1 MRTAFVQGALFSVL
15 LTLAGCSTAQ
25 NSIFR
30 SFDLD
35 NGGSLATDARQ
46 RVIINTPTHPT
57 SRPGHVNPE
66 RIVCAEPSPDVAT
79 IVANSFGFG
88 LNVLGKGNTALSG
101 TQSEAMAQLAERTV
115 TVQLLRDQMYRACEA
130 YANGAISGT
139 EYSLLMSRNND
150 AMVTLMLGEA
160 ASRTVGRQLAALTS
174 EGNASANA
182 SMSPLEEAA
191 NNVIDTTEE
200 ANNANDAA
208 DQAAENSATA
218 DSAMAGQGSDASDA
232 AQEQAQENANE
243 AEAEQQQAE
252 GAKKEARENQQEA
265 IEQLK
270 LAIAT
275 SASSKTQAQQGG
287 FSSPVSIGDNAV
299 VGLAEQL
306 ATMQKEYLNQGTE
319 EHFISAC
326 VVEMGRISK
335 PAIPFEKENQPNDT
349 LAFAT
354 RERTYEEV
362 LIGDFIK
369 RAMNAP
375 EKYLDD
381 FLKNLSTKRI
391 MTDRDVN
398 LFELLKQLNDLKQN
412 HPKIYND
419 FVKTMN
425 GIGKMSS
432 AAGSASDFVKTVVD
446 QLKDAFTTKEKFK
459 SLIKS
464 RDDIEEYGKISES
477 VVRSIATQYYEVRR
491 ALQFGYPEKG
501 AAYLFET
508 AAEAEQGSWS
518 QFWNKKSDITDRMLK
533 THVAL
538 EDRERMSLLA
548 DTCRKHLDNLIG
560 QEQKRNAERER
571 LQAVLDIL
579 VELEKVRTSVRA
591 GGNRQPGGVQS
602 PQKPDNKNK
611 PVSEIIATYVRCD
624 KRTSEE
630 DKELCR
636 IEALGA
642 LIEGTEVS
650 ASTSGGDQNQNRAID
665 PKSGTHVIQLASGKN
680 KAALEKAYEA
690 IKKQHSALL
699 KDKAKYYVE
708 SGTGAAKTYGLRIG
722 PYKSNAEAGKFCT
735 DSKRPANDCSVVK
748 L

>member
-1 MRTAFVQGALFSVL
+1 MRTTVVWGALFTGL
-15 LTLAGCSTAQ
+15 LALAGCSTAQ

-174 EGNASANA
+174 EGSASANA

-191 NNVIDTTEE
+191 DDVIDTTEE
-200 ANNANDAA
+200 ANDADDEA
-208 DQAAENSATA
+208 DQAAENSANA
-218 DSAMAGQGSDASDA
+218 DNAMAGQGSDASHA

-243 AEAEQQQAE
+243 AESEQQKAE

-306 ATMQKEYLNQGTE
+306 AVMQKEYLRQGSE

-326 VVEMGRISK
+326 LVEMGRISK
-335 PAIPFEKENQPNDT
+335 PAIPFHNRAGPDNQ
-349 LAFAT
+349 LEYAI
-354 RERTYEEV
+354 RERTYEEK
-362 LIGDFIK
+362 LIGDILNRIFFK
-369 RAMNAP
+369 NTDSEGP
-375 EKYLDD
+375 EMRGVPDLG
-381 FLKNLSTKRI
+381 LSGF
-391 MTDRDVN
+391 D
-398 LFELLKQLNDLKQN
+398 
-412 HPKIYND
+412 
-419 FVKTMN
+419 
-425 GIGKMSS
+425 SS
-432 AAGSASDFVKTVVD
+432 ALTAAVLEFAEKDSRLQQELIKTFTEVLLVTQKTTAAIGSASDFANAVLQKMKV
-446 QLKDAFTTKEKFK
+446 AASSKEK
-459 SLIKS
+459 L
-464 RDDIEEYGKISES
+464 EEYLEVSDKAI
-477 VVRSIATQYYEVRR
+477 VTIAQQYYILRR

-501 AAYLFET
+501 AGYLFET
-508 AAEAEQGSWS
+508 AAEAEQGKWS
-518 QFWNKKSDITDRMLK
+518 SFWNKKSDITDRMLK

-548 DTCRKHLDNLIG
+548 EECRSQLKTLVNR
-560 QEQKRNAERER
+560 EQKRNAERER
-571 LQAVLDIL
+571 LQAALDIL
-579 VELEKVRTSVRA
+579 VDLEKVRASARA
-591 GGNRQPGGVQS
+591 GGNRQSGGTQS

-611 PVSEIIATYVRCD
+611 PVSEIIATYIRCD
-624 KRTSEE
+624 KQTSEE

-642 LIEGTEVS
+642 LIEGTGVS
-650 ASTSGGDQNQNRAID
+650 ASTPGGDQNQNRAID
-665 PKSGTHVIQLASGKN
+665 PKSGTHVIQLASGKD
-680 KAALEKAYEA
+680 KATLEKAYEA
-690 IKKQHSALL
+690 IKKQNSALL
-699 KDKAKYYVE
+699 KDKAEYYVE
-708 SGTGAAKTYGLRIG
+708 SGAGAAKTYGLRIG
-722 PYKSNAEAGKFCT
+722 PYKSKAEADKFCA
-735 DSKRPANDCSVVK
+735 DSKRPASDCSVVK